1 MHPEQPKINRWLP
14 SVYSAR
20 PVTEPLPILT
30 TEAPPGADPSRLIS
44 PEEVW
49 GPKLEALR
57 TLFGR
62 AGRWVVTFSGGIDSA
77 FVLAVAVQERGDDVL
92 AVTALSPTL
101 PDVEKA
107 ECERLADQL
116 GARLHLVESKEME
129 VEGFYTNPEDR
140 CFYCKQELYRV
151 AREEA
156 LSLGF
161 EHVADG
167 VNSDDLGDYRPG
179 LIAADEAAVVHPLIE
194 VGMDKADVRG
204 AALSLGLDIWHKPAF
219 ACLSSRFPYG
229 THITPERLEMVGA
242 VEQLLKELG
251 FRQVRV
257 RYHDDICR
265 IEVRPEDI
273 PRLVEQ
279 PIRDRVTEAA
289 QGVGFRY
296 VAVDLQGY
304 TMGSL
309 NRALADG

>member
-1 MHPEQPKINRWLP
+1 M
-14 SVYSAR
+14 S
-20 PVTEPLPILT
+20 EPLPILT
-30 TEAPPGADPSRLIS
+30 TDAPVDADPSRLIS
-44 PEEVW
+44 PEQVW

-57 TLFGR
+57 ALFR
-62 AGRWVVTFSGGIDSA
+62 QQGRWVVTFSGGIDSA
-77 FVLAVAVQERGDDVL
+77 FVLAVAVQERGDEVL

-107 ECERLADQL
+107 ECERLAADL
-116 GARLHLVESKEME
+116 GARLHLVESAEME
-129 VEGFYTNPEDR
+129 VEGFYTNPKDR

-156 LSLGF
+156 LRLGF

-167 VNSDDLGDYRPG
+167 VNTDDLGDYRPG
-179 LIAADEAAVVHPLIE
+179 LIAADEARIVHPLIE
-194 VGMDKADVRG
+194 VGMNKADVRG

-229 THITPERLEMVGA
+229 THITPERLKMVGD
-242 VEQLLKELG
+242 VELLCKELG

-273 PRLVEQ
+273 PRLAQE
-279 PIRDRVTEAA
+279 PARGRITEVAL
-289 QGVGFRY
+289 GVGFSY

-309 NRALADG
+309 NRALDPVDEG

>member
-1 MHPEQPKINRWLP
+1 MNEQ
-14 SVYSAR
+14 
-20 PVTEPLPILT
+20 LPILT
-30 TEAPPGADPSRLIS
+30 TEADPDADPSRLVS
-44 PEEVW
+44 PPEVW

-57 TLFGR
+57 ALFRGE
-62 AGRWVVTFSGGIDSA
+62 GRWVVTFSGGIDSA

-101 PDVEKA
+101 PAVEQQ
-107 ECERLADQL
+107 ECERLAAQL
-116 GARLHLVESKEME
+116 GARLHLVESREME

-151 AREEA
+151 ARAEA

-179 LIAADEAAVVHPLIE
+179 LIAADEARIVHPLIE

-229 THITPERLEMVGA
+229 THITPERLKMVGD
-242 VEQLLKELG
+242 VELLLKELG

-257 RYHDDICR
+257 RYHDDVCR
-265 IEVRPEDI
+265 IEVRPVDI
-273 PRLVEQ
+273 PRV
-279 PIRDRVTEAA
+279 VEAA
-289 QGVGFRY
+289 TRARIIEVALAVGFSY

-304 TMGSL
+304 RMGSL
-309 NRALADG
+309 NRALVGD